1 MCVQDKVLDL
11 YVFGQYEDYKEVF
24 AIINI
29 TFNEKYLLK
38 KMTERLKELTQEQ
51 QEEVLSELN
60 KVKKE
65 WKMRR
70 RRSGRRFKNMQIT
83 NFILNFGN
91 K

>member
-60 KVKKE
+60 KIKREWKCRKKE
-65 WKMRR
+65 LM
-70 RRSGRRFKNMQIT
+70 
-83 NFILNFGN
+83 
-91 K
+91 